1 MAQKKGYCPSKETRE
16 KISKAMRGT
25 CHMSEEGKQSM
36 ILSKQKKVKLGKKV
50 YDSLNSAADAIG
62 DSPINLSRAIKNGW
76 SIPVKFI
83 DK

>member
-25 CHMSEEGKQSM
+25 CHMSEEGKQRM
-36 ILSKQKKVKLGKKV
+36 ILSKQKKVQLGKRV
-50 YDSLNSAADAIG
+50 YDSLQSAAEAIG

-76 SIPVKFI
+76 SIPVKFT

>member
-1 MAQKKGYCPSKETRE
+1 
-16 KISKAMRGT
+16 MRGT
-25 CHMSEEGKQSM
+25 CHMSEEGKQRM

-50 YDSLNSAADAIG
+50 YDSLNSAAEAIG